1 MQDPVVIKIFKNGDL
16 VMVKQFV
23 SPQIAI
29 GSIESAQ
36 IFLEGNEIQPLHA
49 VIENNE
55 GIYSVMDLGSES
67 GTYIGEEKI
76 VKNNINSGEIIGVG
90 DYDLHFYI
98 GLPTVLSDISPSRRR
113 LKQQEANKPAVS
125 EPVINKPVVS
135 EPIVNKPAANKSA
148 PVIEKET
155 IEEPAAEVAA
165 PLPMEPVTATSV
177 EPEVTQPIA
186 EKSKKSPAPTI
197 ETVVAAGGAVVA
209 KTAKIMPVDLVP
221 GDGNII
227 EVLVTWG
234 DRVISADF
242 YDEKSKISVGT
253 DKDCD
258 IIFPLSG
265 KPKKVNL
272 IDYALGAKV
281 SLSNGSQ
288 GNYVSGKENY
298 SLSNYLMSV
307 GHTQGQYQLPKG
319 DMISL
324 EGDNED
330 LRLNIRYTDKPPV
343 LASAP
348 PVDFSATEVTGI
360 ILALMVSALFSL
372 YMFIYKPVNLEDD
385 ANLQEELLRKVVI
398 EFNAP
403 KPRPRPAIVE
413 PLPEPP
419 KEPVKIVKV
428 SDKPKKTVAQKA
440 KSIKK
445 AGKPGVAQGLKK
457 IKEPKKTNEFGS
469 QKKQGGAVKTSEKS
483 GASAASEKPDP
494 TNSGI
499 LGVFGSGGAQSEL
512 AKAYDGSGALI
523 GDAEGA
529 TGSSGFGSNREGQGL
544 GGKLKQTGGSGT
556 GNSSVGVPDVG
567 TNGRGA
573 GGTGYGTGG
582 LGSKGRAT
590 VTVAGSDG
598 TFGGGMDRGAV
609 LRAIRSQRRQIQFC
623 YERELRSDSSL
634 EGTIKL
640 RWLINA
646 GGKASGFKTLA
657 NDFGSSKIPN
667 CVTRVLNSIVYPEP
681 PPGSAGEVSIPF
693 TFGK

>member
-23 SPQIAI
+23 SPQVAI
-29 GSIESAQ
+29 GSAESSQ
-36 IFLEGNEIQPLHA
+36 ISLQGAEIQPLHA

-55 GIYSVMDLGSES
+55 GIYSVMDLGSEA

-76 VKNNINSGEIIGVG
+76 VKNNINSGEIIGIG
-90 DYDLHFYI
+90 EYDLHFYI

-113 LKQQEANKPAVS
+113 SQQESVASKTSVAPSVQEPVQEKPVQEKPAK
-125 EPVINKPVVS
+125 EVVS
-135 EPIVNKPAANKSA
+135 EPDSLPQEVVASPVEDKPKE
-148 PVIEKET
+148 VIKT
-155 IEEPAAEVAA
+155 SVAA
-165 PLPMEPVTATSV
+165 S
-177 EPEVTQPIA
+177 
-186 EKSKKSPAPTI
+186 
-197 ETVVAAGGAVVA
+197 GAVVA
-209 KTAKIMPVDLVP
+209 QSVPANLEP

-242 YDEKSKISVGT
+242 YDEKSKVTVGT

-272 IDYALGAKV
+272 IDYTLGAKLD
-281 SLSNGSQ
+281 LSNGSQ
-288 GNYVSGKENY
+288 GSYVSGKESY

-319 DMISL
+319 DMVSL
-324 EGDNED
+324 EGDSED
-330 LRLNIRYTDKPPV
+330 LRLNIRYTDRPPK
-343 LASAP
+343 LMMAP
-348 PVDFSATEVTGI
+348 PMDFSATEITGI
-360 ILALMVSALFSL
+360 ILALMVSALLSL
-372 YMFIYKPVNLEDD
+372 YMFVYKPVNLEDD
-385 ANLQEELLRKVVI
+385 PNLQEELLRQVVVQ
-398 EFNAP
+398 FNAP
-403 KPRPRPAIVE
+403 KPRPQPIVE

-419 KEPVKIVKV
+419 KEPLKIVKV
-428 SDKPKKTVAQKA
+428 TDKPKKQVAQQA

-445 AGKPGVAQGLKK
+445 AGNPGLAKGLKK
-457 IKEPKKTNEFGS
+457 IEQPKKTTEFGS

-529 TGSSGFGSNREGQGL
+529 TGSSGFDSNREGQGL

-590 VTVAGSDG
+590 VSVAGSDG
-598 TFGGGMDRGAV
+598 TFGGGMDRDAV

-623 YERELRSDSSL
+623 YERELRSNSAL
-634 EGTIKL
+634 EGVIKL
-640 RWLINA
+640 TWLIGP
-646 GGKASGFKTLA
+646 GGKASRFKTA
-657 NDFGSSKIPN
+657 GNDFGSRNVPN
-667 CVTRVLNSIVYPEP
+667 CVIRVLNSIVYPEP
-681 PPGSAGEVSIPF
+681 PPGVLGEVSIPF